1 VPIRIVVA
9 NQKGGVGKTATA
21 INLAAVL
28 AANHRVL
35 AVDVDPQWALTRQLG
50 IPPRTPSLVEVL
62 ADGLPA
68 RDAIVLLPEFGFSVL
83 PGRRDLAEVQQAL
96 VSATGREFFL
106 RDALAPLDDDFDVIV
121 VDTPPNLDQLT
132 INALTIADVVLAPI
146 DLEDE
151 GAAQGLVELRARLGD
166 LERVRALVA
175 PGHPRQPPLVA
186 FYNHDPGT
194 TTRLSARAITEALQD
209 LDVAIL
215 PTAIPSRV
223 VIQHAAIAR
232 KPVVI
237 YSPTHVVTDSFRD
250 LADDVLK
257 VA

>member
-1 VPIRIVVA
+1 MRIVVA

-21 INLAAVL
+21 INLAAAL
-28 AANHRVL
+28 ALKHRVL

-50 IPPRTPSLVEVL
+50 VPPRTPSLVEVL
-62 ADGLPA
+62 AEGLPA
-68 RDAIVLLPEFGFSVL
+68 RKAIVLLPEFGFGVL

-96 VSATGREFFL
+96 VSASGREFFL
-106 RDALAPLDDDFDVIV
+106 RDALAPLDDDYDVIV
-121 VDTPPNLDQLT
+121 IDTPPNLDQLT
-132 INALTIADVVLAPI
+132 INALTIADVVVAPI

-175 PGHPRQPPLVA
+175 PDHPRQPPLVA
-186 FYNHDPGT
+186 FYNHAPGAT
-194 TTRLSARAITEALQD
+194 RRLSARAITEALQD
-209 LDVAIL
+209 LDVSVL
-215 PTAIPSRV
+215 PTAIASRV

-232 KPVVI
+232 KPVVV
-237 YSPTHVVTDSFRD
+237 YSPSHEVVVSYRH
-250 LADDVLK
+250 LADDLMK